1 MLFAPPRLHIQQTNK
16 RGFTMHR
23 HFFCNL
29 FRTLFKT
36 SEKNSRITS
45 ALIISAL
52 GFLLLPTTANAGDIV
67 ERNVTF
73 ANDLGSAVI
82 YSDSDQKKPTA
93 AIIVVHEW
101 WGLNDYARNRA
112 KMLAEEGYTA
122 IAVDMYGNGTVATH
136 PKDAKAF
143 MNAAFAEPE
152 KMTARFNAA
161 KNELLKLSNVD
172 KNRLFAIGYCFGGA
186 VVLNQ
191 ARAGADLYGV
201 ASFHGSLGTKTPA
214 QQGQVK
220 AKLLVATGGADPMVP
235 ADQVGSFVTEM
246 SNAGVEL
253 NLLSFPTA
261 KHSFTNPDSTKAGKE
276 FDMPLAYDKHAD
288 EVSWEALE
296 EFIEESE

>member
-1 MLFAPPRLHIQQTNK
+1 
-16 RGFTMHR
+16 MHR
-23 HFFCNL
+23 HSFDSFFSNL
-29 FRTLFKT
+29 FRTST
-36 SEKNSRITS
+36 IS
-45 ALIISAL
+45 ALMLSAL
-52 GFLLLPTTANAGDIV
+52 GFLLLLPGIANAGDIV
-67 ERNVTF
+67 EQKVTF

-82 YSDSDQKKPTA
+82 YTNSTQTKPTA

-161 KNELLKLSNVD
+161 KDELLKLRTVD

-201 ASFHGSLGTKTPA
+201 ASFHGSLGTETPA

-220 AKLLVATGGADPMVP
+220 AKLFVATGGADPMVP
-235 ADQVGSFVTEM
+235 ADQVGGFVTEM

-261 KHSFTNPDSTKAGKE
+261 QHSFTNPDSTKAGKK

-288 EVSWEALE
+288 QVSWKALK